1 MNGEHAR
8 SRGYKKSE
16 WWMEYLIS
24 VFILD
29 YNLILYWINYIVQII
44 LKKIYEVMLLAYIMT
59 DSLSV

>member
-8 SRGYKKSE
+8 SRGYKKE

-44 LKKIYEVMLLAYIMT
+44 LKIYEVMLLAYIMT